1 MIVKNN
7 QWRFFFLIEIKE
19 QNLLRRKNNKQKLIS
34 VLIVKFTFTYKG

>member
-7 QWRFFFLIEIKE
+7 QLRFFFLIEIKE

-34 VLIVKFTFTYKG
+34 VLIVKFTFYL

>member
-7 QWRFFFLIEIKE
+7 QLRFFFLIEIKE

-34 VLIVKFTFTYKG
+34 VLIVKFTYYL

>member
-7 QWRFFFLIEIKE
+7 QLRFFFLIEIKE

-34 VLIVKFTFTYKG
+34 VLIVKFIFYL